1 MRECDGESERGRES
15 YRERI
20 DKETDKRDTRRGHL
34 NESESDE
41 KIKQRREY
49 MERKR
54 RQGERQR
61 EITAKSNTRR

>member
-41 KIKQRREY
+41 KIKQRRD
-49 MERKR
+49 RKR
-54 RQGERQR
+54 E
-61 EITAKSNTRR
+61 